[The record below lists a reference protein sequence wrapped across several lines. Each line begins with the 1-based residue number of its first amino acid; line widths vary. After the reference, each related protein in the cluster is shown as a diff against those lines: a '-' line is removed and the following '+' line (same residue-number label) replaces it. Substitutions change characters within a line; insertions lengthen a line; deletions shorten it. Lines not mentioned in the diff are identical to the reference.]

1 MAQIIFYEK
10 SGCSGNARQK
20 ALLQA
25 AGHTLVVHDL
35 RDVAWSRAKL
45 LDFLQ
50 YLPITE
56 WFNRAAPDVKNGEI
70 VPETLDESTALG
82 LLQGNP
88 LLIRRPL
95 MESGGVRHVGFDA
108 AAVAAW
114 VGLGDAALPNK
125 SLERCAHSTPCHDP
139 HADDK
144 AGMHPPQQ
152 GQPSPR
158 R

>member
-1 MAQIIFYEK
+1 MAQITFYEK
-10 SGCSGNARQK
+10 TGCSGNARQK
-20 ALLQA
+20 TLLQA
-25 AGHTLVVHDL
+25 AGHTLVVRDL

-50 YLPITE
+50 YLPIAE

-82 LLQGNP
+82 LLQNNP

-95 MESGGVRHVGFDA
+95 MEADGVRLVGFDS

-114 VGLGDAALPNK
+114 VGLGDAPPREN
-125 SLERCAHSTPCHDP
+125 LEQCTHTTPCHDP
-139 HADDK
+139 RIETAVPK
-144 AGMHPPQQ
+144 HP
-152 GQPSPR
+152 R
-158 R
+158 YHRHM